1 MRTTIKLVDY
11 RYKAWDQVQNIDWE
25 IWTVRWIQ
33 KHWLVVYVD
42 GNLWRRTYK
51 DTTNL
56 TLKAEHEKAH

>member
-11 RYKAWDQVQNIDWE
+11 RYKAWDQVQNINWE
-25 IWTVRWIQ
+25 TWTVRWIQ
-33 KHWLVVYVD
+33 KHWLVIDVD
-42 GNLWRRTYK
+42 GNLLRRTYM